1 MFSNLKTFLCA
12 TTLFFLLVG
21 CGESTTSNIHEPNQ
35 LSKEQGLDTVNK
47 KLEDSNET
55 ENAQGSSANSEKYKL
70 TEWVELIP
78 ADDLETL
85 LSPPDY
91 LNNITDGSQEDQLAG
106 RFEAQIEQA
115 FDDDY
120 QQALKST
127 RVMDNMDGKLIRL
140 PGFIVPI
147 DFNGQGEVVQ
157 FLLVPYF
164 GACLHLPPPP
174 PNQIILVNYPE
185 GLTPNS
191 LYDPYWLEGE
201 LKVELFE
208 SELAN
213 AAYKMSLHRYE
224 IYAEW

>member
-1 MFSNLKTFLCA
+1 MSAIKFIPIG
-12 TTLFFLLVG
+12 FLLLLLG
-21 CGESTTSNIHEPNQ
+21 CSEERVQEKKQNTKSEPIEKEAQ
-35 LSKEQGLDTVNK
+35 VKASKELM
-47 KLEDSNET
+47 NEK
-55 ENAQGSSANSEKYKL
+55 EANKYKL

-120 QQALKST
+120 QQALTST
-127 RVMDNMDGKLIRL
+127 RVMDNMDGQLIRL

-147 DFNGQGEVVQ
+147 DFNEQGEVVQ

-201 LKVELFE
+201 LKIELFE

>member
-1 MFSNLKTFLCA
+1 MKPISASIL
-12 TTLFFLLVG
+12 FLLLAACSEPKVQG
-21 CGESTTSNIHEPNQ
+21 NEHFSELPIVESPSAEEKSP
-35 LSKEQGLDTVNK
+35 
-47 KLEDSNET
+47 
-55 ENAQGSSANSEKYKL
+55 ENADSTISKVETATNSEKYKL

-91 LNNITDGSQEDQLAG
+91 LNEITDGSQQDQLAG

-120 QQALKST
+120 QKALTST
-127 RVMDNMDGKLIRL
+127 RVMDNMDGQLIRL

-147 DFNGQGEVVQ
+147 DFNEQGEVVQ